1 MNIFHLDKN
10 PKICAEYHCD
20 KHVVKMILETAQM
33 LSTAYQKHCGD
44 DDNLYKSAYPKHPMT
59 IWVSNS
65 IENYKYT
72 LILGTELGKQYTKRY
87 RKIHKSSNIINLLR
101 GIGRVWNVEDNFPSV
116 NFTRPPLCMPDEY
129 KSDDYIQ
136 SYRNYYIGDKKRFA
150 RYTSVDTPEF
160 MC

>member
-33 LSTAYQKHCGD
+33 LSTAYKKYCGD

-59 IWVSNS
+59 IWVGESV
-65 IENYKYT
+65 ENFNYAH
-72 LILGTELGKQYTKRY
+72 LLGKELGKQYTKRY
-87 RKIHKSSNIINLLR
+87 GKIHKSSNIINAFNN
-101 GIGRVWNVEDNFPSV
+101 GRLQNIEDRFPSQY
-116 NFTRPPLCMPDEY
+116 FTRPPLCMPDEY
-129 KSDDYIQ
+129 KCDDYIQ

-150 RYTSVDTPEF
+150 RYTLVDTPEF